1 MKTLIFSSNYADL
14 QTCSTSSAVDGNTC
28 LGSFNSGFAI
38 LIHFSRNWGSQDT
51 DPPPA
56 LLVSSWLFSTSSF
69 SFFLE
74 ETTEEDVPLCN
85 LRLGWGITGGPLR
98 GLWQCV
104 IFAKMFKNQQ
114 SIFITII
121 LWISRSY
128 QYKGTGYLSILIPFQ
143 IWHISIFK

>member
-1 MKTLIFSSNYADL
+1 MKKKISSWKLLIRSDIKSMKTLIFSSNYADL

-28 LGSFNSGFAI
+28 FGSFNSGFAI

-85 LRLGWGITGGPLR
+85 LRLGWGITGGPRR

-104 IFAKMFKNQQ
+104 IFAKILKNQQ
-114 SIFITII
+114 LICNIII
-121 LWISRSY
+121 L
-128 QYKGTGYLSILIPFQ
+128 
-143 IWHISIFK
+143 